1 MKRVIAL
8 ATLALSLVGAQTAF
22 AQAEGVGPGKLE
34 LTLIPA
40 GGTWFTE
47 KNAAPSFGNYN
58 VGGAVTYN
66 FNRIVGIEGEV
77 GGTIGIS
84 QTLQFG
90 TLAGSI
96 KTPNMANY
104 SANLVVS
111 APTQMAVVP
120 YVTGGIGGVTLFE
133 TVALGIP
140 DMKTLFSSNV
150 GGGVKW
156 YANGR
161 WGLRADYRF
170 LVTQSKDDAP
180 AFFGRETRYGHRIYG
195 AVVINAIR

>member
-1 MKRVIAL
+1 MKRAIAL

-22 AQAEGVGPGKLE
+22 AQDDRVGPGRLE
-34 LTLIPA
+34 ITLIPA
-40 GGTWFTE
+40 GATFFTE
-47 KNAAPSFGNYN
+47 KSAAPSFGNYD
-58 VGGAVTYN
+58 VGGSVAYN

-77 GGTIGIS
+77 GGTLGIT

-90 TLAGSI
+90 ALNGSI
-96 KTPNMANY
+96 KTPHMANY
-104 SANLVVS
+104 SANLVLS

-120 YVTGGIGGVTLFE
+120 YVTGGVGGVTIFE
-133 TVALGIP
+133 TVPLGIP

-150 GGGVKW
+150 GGGLKW

-170 LVTQSKDDAP
+170 IATQSKDDAP
-180 AFFGRETRYGHRIYG
+180 VFFGREMRYGHRIYG
-195 AVVINAIR
+195 AVVVNAIR